1 MHMTV
6 KRFSILVPLL
16 LVTFAGSA
24 QAQDGSDNQPLRIRD
39 LLQAFVDTN
48 VASYKTETARLS
60 ERLAGTVCAIGAGG
74 LEPLA
79 LPEPSVLELSAFIPP
94 RKSDVLRGDEHLDVN
109 SVRVTYGHGGGAPR
123 QIAVDQEAADVM
135 DMHHGIPVQV
145 TAAAFRVREG
155 ECSFSRTRTTSNG
168 ARETIIQKKRVS
180 VRADRRQVDITDQLG
195 GRLRIS
201 GAFSFDRQRHHLTVG
216 QAGEFNLPTITG
228 KGARFDVVRCDGG
241 DRQVLAGD
249 DADLNI
255 AYPTGSPERTVEAL
269 GLKAVLLGTDGQ
281 RAQRHLITG
290 PGAQRDTLQLSLIAN
305 LIGNEREIFTRVGRP
320 EAVEVALRRGPV
332 AMAGTRQTVTVSG
345 TGEAGSAEI
354 AASPAGSAAGSLV
367 DVLEL
372 TLSRARISLPD
383 RRPFADEPLVAELLI
398 DGPLPAQS
406 GLTVEWRALIGERKY
421 AGGRLAAPAGGT
433 ALPLPVTAPPM
444 AEIVRAQGIN
454 VTLEVEIRRGAD
466 ILFEAEEN
474 ILFRPPPVV
483 GVDLVGRRAG
493 VSGDFVSGPHDL
505 FRIEDS
511 EGIEIRLDVR
521 FRDGSRR
528 SFAPAVAPAFGI
540 QQSQGG
546 GLLMA
551 EGRQSAAIVRPR
563 LLEEQAS
570 AALRPFLRSSAAG
583 STNLS
588 PVPGTPLVQGGVS
601 VFTLNDALLVIDNL
615 GANGFVWRLLVEGE
629 ADMNRYIARY
639 ATSDGDV
646 DATFADDGDGWIASR
661 QFSATTAIRHVA
673 IVDAQG
679 REVAR
684 INQSQV
690 RAITPRVSLEVPE
703 IYRQGV
709 SHPVTA
715 SIAGISGLTPF
726 DLACQWSLES
736 GFGRI
741 AFGSTRLTPIGDG
754 FATCAN
760 AVEMDINEATLGQFP
775 TLDVRLVRVPGE
787 GQ

>member
-1 MHMTV
+1 MRIAM
-6 KRFSILVPLL
+6 KRFSILIPLL
-16 LVTFAGSA
+16 LVTFAAGV
-24 QAQDGSDNQPLRIRD
+24 QAQDRSDEQPLRIRD
-39 LLQAFVDTN
+39 LLQTFVDIN
-48 VASYKTETARLS
+48 VTAYKAETARLS
-60 ERLAGTVCAIGAGG
+60 ERLAGTVCAVGAGG

-79 LPEPSVLELSAFIPP
+79 LPEPSVLELTAFIPP
-94 RKSDVLRGDEHLDVN
+94 RRSDVLRGDEHIDVN
-109 SVRVTYGHGGGAPR
+109 SVRVIYGHGGDVPQ
-123 QIAVDQEAADVM
+123 QIAVDQETADLM

-145 TAAAFRVREG
+145 TAVAFRVRDG
-155 ECSFSRTRTTSNG
+155 ECSLARTRTTSSG
-168 ARETIIQKKRVS
+168 ARETVIQKKRIS
-180 VRADRRQVDITDQLG
+180 VRTDSRQVDITDQLG
-195 GRLRIS
+195 GRLKVS

-216 QAGEFNLPTITG
+216 QAGAFNLPTITG

-249 DADLNI
+249 DADLNV
-255 AYPTGSPERTVEAL
+255 AYPSASPERTVEAL
-269 GLKAVLLGTDGQ
+269 GLKAVLLGTDDQ

-290 PGAQRDTLQLSLIAN
+290 PGAQRDSLQLSLIAS
-305 LIGNEREIFTRVGRP
+305 LIGNEREILTPVGRP

-332 AMAGTRQTVTVSG
+332 AMVGTRQTITVSG
-345 TGEAGSAEI
+345 TGDVGLAEI
-354 AASPAGSAAGSLV
+354 AAAPAGSTAGSLV

-372 TLSRARISLPD
+372 TLSRARLSVPD
-383 RRPFADEPLVAELLI
+383 RRPFADEPVVAELLI

-406 GLTVEWRALIGERKY
+406 GMTVEWRALIGEREY
-421 AGGRLAAPAGGT
+421 AGGSLPAPAGGT
-433 ALPLPVTAPPM
+433 ALPLPVIAPPM
-444 AEIVRAQGIN
+444 DQILRSQGIS
-454 VTLEVEIRRGAD
+454 VTLEVGIRRGTD
-466 ILFEAEEN
+466 VLFEAAES

-493 VSGDFVSGPHDL
+493 VSGDFVSGTHDL

-528 SFAPAVAPAFGI
+528 SFAPAVATAFGI

-546 GLLMA
+546 GLLMV

-563 LLEEQAS
+563 LLEEQTS
-570 AALRPFLRSSAAG
+570 AALRPFLRSSAAA

-588 PVPGTPLVQGGVS
+588 PVPGVPLVQGDAT

-629 ADMNRYIARY
+629 ADMSRYIARY
-639 ATSDGDV
+639 ATSGGDI
-646 DATFADDGDGWIASR
+646 DATFARDGDGWVASR

-673 IVDAQG
+673 IVDAEG
-679 REVAR
+679 GEAAR

-726 DLACQWSLES
+726 DLACQWSLED

-775 TLDVRLVRVPGE
+775 TVDVRLVRVSG
-787 GQ
+787 GRQ

>member
-1 MHMTV
+1 MHMAV
-6 KRFSILVPLL
+6 KQFSVLIPFL
-16 LVTFAGSA
+16 LVAFAASV
-24 QAQDGSDNQPLRIRD
+24 QAQDRSDDQPLRIRD

-48 VASYKTETARLS
+48 VASYKAETARLS
-60 ERLAGTVCAIGAGG
+60 ERLAGTVCEVGAGG

-79 LPEPSVLELSAFIPP
+79 LPEPSVLELTAFIPP
-94 RKSDVLRGDEHLDVN
+94 RKSDVLRGDEHIDAN
-109 SVRVTYGHGGGAPR
+109 SVRVTYGHGSGVPQ
-123 QIAVDQEAADVM
+123 QIAVDQETADLM

-145 TAAAFRVREG
+145 TASAFRVRDG
-155 ECSFSRTRTTSNG
+155 ECSLARTRTTSSG
-168 ARETIIQKKRVS
+168 ARETVIQKKRIS
-180 VRADRRQVDITDQLG
+180 VRTDSRQVDITDQLG
-195 GRLRIS
+195 GRLKVS

-216 QAGEFNLPTITG
+216 QAGAFNLPTITG

-241 DRQVLAGD
+241 DRRVLAGD

-269 GLKAVLLGTDGQ
+269 GLKAVLLGTDEQ

-290 PGAQRDTLQLSLIAN
+290 PGAQSDTLQLSLIAN
-305 LIGNEREIFTRVGRP
+305 LIGNDREIFTRVRRP

-332 AMAGTRQTVTVSG
+332 GMVGTRETVTVSG
-345 TGEAGSAEI
+345 TGEVGSAEI
-354 AASPAGSAAGSLV
+354 AASPAGSTAGSLV

-372 TLSRARISLPD
+372 TLSRARISVPD
-383 RRPFADEPLVAELLI
+383 RRPFADEPVVAELLI

-406 GLTVEWRALIGERKY
+406 GMTVRWRALIGNREY
-421 AGGRLAAPAGGT
+421 AGGSLPAPAGGT
-433 ALPLPVTAPPM
+433 AVPLPVIAPPM
-444 AEIVRAQGIN
+444 DQILRSQGIN
-454 VTLEVEIRRGAD
+454 VTLEVGIRRGTD
-466 ILFEAEEN
+466 VLFEATES

-528 SFAPAVAPAFGI
+528 SFAPAVATAFGI

-563 LLEEQAS
+563 LLEEQTS
-570 AALRPFLRSSAAG
+570 AALRPFLRSSAAA

-588 PVPGTPLVQGGVS
+588 PVPGIPLVQGDAT

-629 ADMNRYIARY
+629 ADMSRYIARY
-639 ATSDGDV
+639 ATSGGDI
-646 DATFADDGDGWIASR
+646 DATFDRDGDGWVASR

-673 IVDAQG
+673 IVDAEG
-679 REVAR
+679 REVAH

-726 DLACQWSLES
+726 DLACQWSLED

-775 TLDVRLVRVPGE
+775 TVDVRLVRVSG
-787 GQ
+787 GRQ